1 MSAAVVLSPD
11 HLDDVI
17 DVFADAFRD
26 YPVMRFVVG
35 QDGDI
40 AARVRRLITLF
51 VTRRVRRGGPMR
63 GVFDGPR
70 LVGAAILTLPVEPE
84 PPADIAAIADEA
96 WRDLGE
102 SARARYQ
109 AYADA
114 ASTFFSDLGP
124 HHHLNMIGIRRSHA
138 GQGLARPLLEHVA
151 QMAAGDPLST
161 GVSLTTELARNV
173 TLYEHFGY
181 RVVVHREVAP
191 GLESWGLFRP
201 QLSSLASGR

>member
-1 MSAAVVLSPD
+1 MSAAVVLPLD
-11 HLDDVI
+11 RLDDVV

-35 QDGDI
+35 HEGDV
-40 AARVRRLITLF
+40 AARVRRLIRLF
-51 VTRRVRRGGPMR
+51 VARRVRRGGPMR
-63 GVFDGPR
+63 GVFEGPR

-84 PPADIAAIADEA
+84 PPSDVAALADAA

-102 SARARYQ
+102 PARARYQ
-109 AYADA
+109 TYADA
-114 ASTFFSDLGP
+114 ASTFFSGLGP

-138 GQGLARPLLEHVA
+138 GQRLARPLLEHVA
-151 QMAAGDPLST
+151 QMAADDPASA
-161 GVSLTTELARNV
+161 GVSLTTELPRNV

-181 RVVVHREVAP
+181 RVVAHREVAP

-201 QLSSLASGR
+201 